1 MSVPAALQY
10 PYDNRLLAT
19 LPHEDV
25 ERLRPQLTPV
35 TLALGDVLYEPDRAM
50 AYMYFPTTAVVSLIY
65 TMVDGTTAEMGLV
78 GNEGV
83 VGIALFMGG
92 DTTPNRAIVQVAGA
106 AFRLQAP
113 ALRAEFVRAGA
124 VQLALLRYTQA
135 LITQISQTAVC
146 NRLHAIEQR
155 LCRWLLLTRDRVP
168 SDAIQMTQEFIA
180 HMLGVRREGVT
191 LAARHLQEAGLIR
204 YVRGHI
210 TILDRP
216 GLEATACEC
225 YRVVKDEFRRLLG

>member
-1 MSVPAALQY
+1 MPLSATPRH
-10 PYDNRLLAT
+10 PHDNRLLTA
-19 LPHEDV
+19 LPREDA
-25 ERLRPQLTPV
+25 ERLLPQLTPV

-50 AYMYFPTTAVVSLIY
+50 AYLYFPTTAVVSLIY

-92 DTTPNRAIVQVAGA
+92 DTTPNRAIVQVAGDG
-106 AFRLQAP
+106 FRLRAP
-113 ALRAEFVRAGA
+113 ILRAEFQRGGA

-146 NRLHAIEQR
+146 NRLHSIEQR

-168 SDAIQMTQEFIA
+168 ADAVQMTQEFLCI
-180 HMLGVRREGVT
+180 T
-191 LAARHLQEAGLIR
+191 LVLTL
-204 YVRGHI
+204 
-210 TILDRP
+210 
-216 GLEATACEC
+216 
-225 YRVVKDEFRRLLG
+225 

>member
-1 MSVPAALQY
+1 MSLPATPQHLH
-10 PYDNRLLAT
+10 DNRLLAT
-19 LPHEDV
+19 LPREDV
-25 ERLRPQLTPV
+25 ERLLPQLTPL
-35 TLALGDVLYEPDRAM
+35 TFGLGDVLYEPDLPM

-65 TMVDGTTAEMGLV
+65 TMLDGTTAEMGLV

-106 AFRLQAP
+106 AFRLSAP
-113 ALRAEFVRAGA
+113 ALRTEFLRAGA

-210 TILDRP
+210 TVLDRP
-216 GLEATACEC
+216 GLEATVCEC
-225 YRVVKDEFRRLLG
+225 YRVVKDEFTRLLG

>member
-1 MSVPAALQY
+1 MSLSATPQH
-10 PYDNRLLAT
+10 PHDNRLLAA
-19 LPHEDV
+19 LPGEDA
-25 ERLRPQLTPV
+25 ERLLPQLTPV
-35 TLALGDVLYEPDRAM
+35 VLALGDVLYEPDRAM
-50 AYMYFPTTAVVSLIY
+50 TYLYFPTTAVVSLIY

-92 DTTPNRAIVQVAGA
+92 DTTPNRAIVQVAGKG
-106 AFRLQAP
+106 FRLWAP
-113 ALRAEFVRAGA
+113 ALRAEFQRAGA

-146 NRLHAIEQR
+146 NRLHSIEQR

-168 SDAIQMTQEFIA
+168 FDAIQMTQEFIA

-225 YRVVKDEFRRLLG
+225 YRVVKDEFTRLLG